1 MSLYYDEERNQ
12 MSKTIV
18 IIGTSGAIGS
28 ALLKLY
34 CSDRSNTVFGFSRQK
49 HTVFKYFNLTED
61 QIDILNEGSID
72 SLVKKYFSQI
82 KIDILIIA
90 TGLLHT
96 DKILPEK
103 SLRDVSLE
111 KFQAVFAANT
121 IGPALIFKYFSKL
134 LPNERRGIMAVIS
147 ARVGSI
153 SDNQLGGWYSYR
165 ASKAALNMVVKNASI
180 EVRRKFLQG
189 IVVGLHPGTVMSKL
203 SKPFQSN
210 IPRGKL
216 FSSNYAAAKLKE
228 VVDRL
233 ELDDNGKCLDFNGGE
248 ILP

>member
-1 MSLYYDEERNQ
+1 

-18 IIGTSGAIGS
+18 IIGASGAIGS

-34 CSDRSNTVFGFSRQK
+34 CADQSNNVFGFSRQK
-49 HTVFKYFNLTED
+49 NTEFKCLNLTQD
-61 QIDILNEGSID
+61 QIDILDENSID
-72 SLVKKYFSQI
+72 LLVNKYFSQI

-96 DKILPEK
+96 DHISPEK

-111 KFQAVFAANT
+111 KFQTIFATNT
-121 IGPALIFKYFSKL
+121 AGPALILKYFSKA
-134 LPNERRGIMAVIS
+134 LPNDRPGVMAVIS

-165 ASKAALNMVVKNASI
+165 ASKAALNMVIKNASI

-189 IVVGLHPGTVMSKL
+189 IIVGLHPGTVVSEL

-210 IPRGKL
+210 VPKEKL
-216 FSSNYAAAKLKE
+216 FTSNYAAAKLKR
-228 VVDRL
+228 VVERL
-233 ELDDNGKCLDFNGGE
+233 VLDDNGKCLDFNGDV